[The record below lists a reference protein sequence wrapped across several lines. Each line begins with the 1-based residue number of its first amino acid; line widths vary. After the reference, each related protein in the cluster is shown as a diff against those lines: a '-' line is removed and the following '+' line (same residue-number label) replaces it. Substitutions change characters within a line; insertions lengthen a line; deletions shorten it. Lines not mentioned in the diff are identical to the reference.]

1 MQAFGQPGRFY
12 FYLLWTLMVSD
23 IVKNNFLFYFTRL
36 GLGLVFDI
44 LYFPVWWYTRGAVM
58 ILRRLGNM
66 IAGEEKSLALMVWI
80 KNIFRPM
87 YGVRGWDGYLISFL
101 VRFFQIIIRSI
112 ALIAAVAIA
121 LALFVLWLTLPLIA
135 IGQVF
140 YQLG

>member
-1 MQAFGQPGRFY
+1 
-12 FYLLWTLMVSD
+12 MVAD

-36 GLGLVFDI
+36 GLGFVFDI
-44 LYFPVWWYTRGAVM
+44 LYFPVWWYTRGAMMV
-58 ILRRLGNM
+58 LARLGKM

-101 VRFFQIIIRSI
+101 VRFFQIIVRSI
-112 ALIAAVAIA
+112 ALLIWIAIA
-121 LALFVLWLTLPLIA
+121 LALFILWLSLPLIA

-140 YQLG
+140 YQLN

>member
-1 MQAFGQPGRFY
+1 
-12 FYLLWTLMVSD
+12 MVLD

-44 LYFPVWWYTRGAVM
+44 FYFPVWWYTRGAVM
-58 ILRRLGNM
+58 VLRRLGNM

-101 VRFFQIIIRSI
+101 VRLFQIIVRSI

-121 LALFVLWLTLPLIA
+121 LALFVLWLALPLIA